1 MFVGLHGVQVEL
13 RRTRVRFDGLE
24 KRLSAAA
31 QDQLE
36 VDSADLVRAEAA
48 RSKARAA
55 AARATLA
62 EGVATVAAI
71 PPSAQQQKEPEQ
83 TDQEVAAEVEGEMH
97 VDANVTANVH
107 VDVDVDVDVAA
118 AAAQHIQRLFR
129 KWKTRSILADAGFVN
144 GKVNLAGEAS
154 FTDAAAVQQV
164 SRSACSIGW
173 LMGGWVGWSVK
184 SASRPRHVR
193 LCWRCSS
200 IVCVSPR
207 STRS

>member
-107 VDVDVDVDVAA
+107 VDVDV
-118 AAAQHIQRLFR
+118 
-129 KWKTRSILADAGFVN
+129 TRHD
-144 GKVNLAGEAS
+144 
-154 FTDAAAVQQV
+154 TTTM
-164 SRSACSIGW
+164 W
-173 LMGGWVGWSVK
+173 
-184 SASRPRHVR
+184 
-193 LCWRCSS
+193 
-200 IVCVSPR
+200 
-207 STRS
+207 